1 MKETWIKWTVLEA
14 FCRTTSMVLQK
25 VAASTNLTL
34 GHTIFAATV
43 IGFVQTVAGAVVVR
57 AQRQSFI
64 DCAPHI
70 FGAVT
75 FGTLAYVNTL
85 LGLTAFSQGAE
96 VGTFTFIITLSI
108 IPGALIDR
116 FVFGRALVVRQW
128 LGIIVAVVAGYL
140 ALGAPS
146 LEKALQLPTWV
157 WLSAAA
163 SCGVAINQGVTQ
175 KIKNI
180 NPFVKN
186 FWGGLTA
193 VVLGV
198 ASAWFV
204 PIGQGTSQPEL
215 ERLTTVSMCIG
226 FVVVAMWS
234 FNVLSYKHGAYL
246 ALKKLVS
253 NGSWLAIATIAGTLI
268 FRESLSSFKI
278 MGFILYGLA
287 FVIVD
292 EATWRFVTRKSS

>member
-1 MKETWIKWTVLEA
+1 MKEKWIKWTVLEA

-25 VAASTNLTL
+25 VAGSSSLSL
-34 GHTIFAATV
+34 GHTIYAATV

-57 AQRQSFI
+57 AQRQSFF
-64 DCAPHI
+64 DRAPHI
-70 FGAVT
+70 FGAIT
-75 FGTLAYVNTL
+75 FGTLAYVSTL

-96 VGTFTFIITLSI
+96 VGTFTFIVTLSI

-116 FVFGRALVVRQW
+116 FVFGRVLVPRQW
-128 LGIIVAVVAGYL
+128 LGIVVAAAAGYL

-146 LEKALQLPTWV
+146 LDKALQLPTWV
-157 WLSAAA
+157 GLSATA
-163 SCGVAINQGVTQ
+163 SLLVAINQGVTQ
-175 KIKNI
+175 KIKDI

-193 VVLGV
+193 AVLGV
-198 ASAWFV
+198 TSAWFV
-204 PIGQGTSQPEL
+204 PIGQNTNQQEL
-215 ERLTTVSMCIG
+215 SKLTLVSICIG
-226 FVVVAMWS
+226 LVVVAMWS

-253 NGSWLAIATIAGTLI
+253 NASWLAIATIAGVAI
-268 FRESLSSFKI
+268 YGESLPSFKI
-278 MGFILYGLA
+278 AGFILYGLA

-292 EATWRFVTRKSS
+292 EATWKFVTKKNS